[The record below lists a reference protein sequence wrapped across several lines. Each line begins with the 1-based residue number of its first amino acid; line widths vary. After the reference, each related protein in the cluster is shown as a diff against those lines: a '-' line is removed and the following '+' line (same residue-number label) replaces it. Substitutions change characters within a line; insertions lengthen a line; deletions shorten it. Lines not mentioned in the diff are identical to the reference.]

1 MEFVPPIQY
10 FINNAPL
17 VIEGSATI
25 ALSHHAD
32 QGDVHRNLQ
41 SSASS
46 TESRFE
52 FQVMV
57 ESISSEEGTGNEVP
71 QSLAKGT
78 NASPDRSNFTPLAGC
93 LAFAVSLA
101 F

>member
-32 QGDVHRNLQ
+32 QGDVHRSLQ
-41 SSASS
+41 SSESS

-57 ESISSEEGTGNEVP
+57 ESREEGTGIGVP
-71 QSLAKGT
+71 QFLAKGT
-78 NASPDRSNFTPLAGC
+78 SASPDRSNFTPLAGC